1 MSASSWFC
9 FAFSCFLHV
18 SMLTSQRITIIM
30 TYADPS
36 EYPYVVKVNRMDENS
51 RNHTGM
57 FLAVSRNYLFSTTL
71 IAGTQKENMIL
82 TDQQGNVR
90 TPFSLTTVASSFVY
104 VKVCKKLAPGKK
116 FSMSETSFNNL
127 STTVSN
133 ATVLF
138 YNDPGYSDDHILK
151 KIEQS
156 TIMSVENCT
165 ATYGAENAEKFAC
178 LEKDAA
184 LGFCGYFTDY
194 FQNTNPPAFRR
205 YAALAVDG
213 QVIAFESDSGCECC
227 NQVAV
232 RTKIANYTR
241 ISYHRKE
248 IIAGMPPGSIDI
260 V

>member
-1 MSASSWFC
+1 MY
-9 FAFSCFLHV
+9 HH
-18 SMLTSQRITIIM
+18 R
-30 TYADPS
+30 
-36 EYPYVVKVNRMDENS
+36 
-51 RNHTGM
+51 
-57 FLAVSRNYLFSTTL
+57 
-71 IAGTQKENMIL
+71 KENMIL

-138 YNDPGYSDDHILK
+138 YNDPGVNLLFYEIFSTQNMQFNENFQYSDDHILK